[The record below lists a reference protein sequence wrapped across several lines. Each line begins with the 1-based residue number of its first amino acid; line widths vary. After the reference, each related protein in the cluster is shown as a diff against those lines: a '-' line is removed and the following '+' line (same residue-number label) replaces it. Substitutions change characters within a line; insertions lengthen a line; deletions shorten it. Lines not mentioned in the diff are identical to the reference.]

1 MRAYSTNRKKTGPT
15 NSVFIGA
22 ASTNSE
28 PPSASIHLLN
38 SPTKP
43 GQHRG
48 SVRGTQLP
56 STLRDQM
63 ADFLVVVEGLPVGVR
78 LLVKE
83 LLAEMQSSF
92 ASQGT
97 DIDTLLSS
105 ALASMAHRIR
115 GSSLRDD
122 PSEQSSARG
131 ELISI
136 GERLGPPS
144 APLNETIL
152 RVGPLQLDL
161 IERSAKRCDR
171 QVNLRP
177 REFQLLKYMMQRN
190 GQLLT
195 RATLFREVWNYRF
208 VPESNLVDVHMGR
221 LRRKIDAADE
231 APMIRNVRGVGFVL
245 SAAPLSR
252 NSSSR
257 ATEQD
262 TQTPLTSFQDQ
273 TEQAGSMPAQVI

>member
-1 MRAYSTNRKKTGPT
+1 MIAYSTNRNKPDPT

-22 ASTNSE
+22 ASTTSE
-28 PPSASIHLLN
+28 PQSASIHLLN

-43 GQHRG
+43 GQYRG
-48 SVRGTQLP
+48 SVRGTQMP
-56 STLRDQM
+56 PTLRDQM
-63 ADFLVVVEGLPVGVR
+63 ADFLVDVEGLPVGVR

-92 ASQGT
+92 VSQGA
-97 DIDTLLSS
+97 DIHTLLSS
-105 ALASMAHRIR
+105 TLASMAYRIR
-115 GSSLRDD
+115 GSSLRDND
-122 PSEQSSARG
+122 LSEQSSARG
-131 ELISI
+131 ELISS
-136 GERLGPPS
+136 GERLGPLS
-144 APLNETIL
+144 APLNETVL
-152 RVGPLQLDL
+152 RVGPLELDL

-171 QVNLRP
+171 QINLRP

-231 APMIRNVRGVGFVL
+231 APMIRNVRGVGFIIN
-245 SAAPLSR
+245 A
-252 NSSSR
+252 
-257 ATEQD
+257 
-262 TQTPLTSFQDQ
+262 TSFPKDS
-273 TEQAGSMPAQVI
+273 TRAVPETLSNYLTAAAARPRADECAV